1 MEDVWE
7 DRTILMVVVGG
18 WKTYPALVLKLNGL
32 GRRRVCMDRRW
43 RAFVV
48 PCHDHWLELQP
59 ARPDEVIIVDFEKVE
74 SVIVREADGSIV
86 SPSQQMSL

>member
-1 MEDVWE
+1 
-7 DRTILMVVVGG
+7 MV
-18 WKTYPALVLKLNGL
+18 KLSGL

-59 ARPDEVIIVDFEKVE
+59 VGPDKAIVVDFKKVE
-74 SVIVREADGSIV
+74 SVIVREADGSIA
-86 SPSQQMSL
+86 SPSHQMSL

>member
-1 MEDVWE
+1 M
-7 DRTILMVVVGG
+7 LMV
-18 WKTYPALVLKLNGL
+18 KLSRL

-43 RAFVV
+43 KGFVV

-59 ARPDEVIIVDFEKVE
+59 GGQVEAIVVDFEEVE
-74 SVIVREADGSIV
+74 SVIVREADGSIA